1 MSTFRRTNSGLN
13 NQHLFFNVDYILF
26 LEGGSNSYNK
36 LEVYANK
43 YNSETE
49 DIIFWRNIFGEF
61 VKDKKIKFKSIGSK
75 KTIKEIASDIIS
87 GEIKTII
94 LAMDNEFD
102 EILNK
107 RIEHPQIYYTYGYS
121 WENDVWNENVI
132 SYVIEEIT
140 AIKMENDDITLNFQQ
155 FTENIKVAVNA
166 DGYFFEKGNSF
177 FPRPSGYL
185 FCVDCKPVDLPL
197 IKIVDIKARLNTKGI
212 DESIANEFGD
222 KHSIETLKFCYGHLL
237 ADYSCQ
243 LIMHYIKKRHSLQ
256 SIPKDIIYR
265 IGINKYFQKSF
276 KGGEI
281 YEYYLNQFKKN
292 VA

>member
-1 MSTFRRTNSGLN
+1 MSTFKRTNSGLN
-13 NQHLFFNVDYILF
+13 NQHLFFDVDLILF
-26 LEGGSNSYNK
+26 LEGGSTSYNK
-36 LEVYANK
+36 LEVYENK

-61 VKDKKIKFKSIGSK
+61 VSDKKIKFKSVGSK
-75 KTIKEIASDIIS
+75 KTIKEIATDIIN

-102 EILNK
+102 ELLNQT
-107 RIEHPQIYYTYGYS
+107 IDHPHIYYTYGYS

-132 SYVIEEIT
+132 NYVIEEIT
-140 AIKMENDDITLNFQQ
+140 AVKIENEDININFQQ

-166 DGYFFEKGNSF
+166 DGYLFEQGSSF

-185 FCVDCKPVDLPL
+185 FCVDCKPVDLPI
-197 IKIVDIKARLNTKGI
+197 IKTEDINSRLNLKGI
-212 DESIANEFGD
+212 DESIANEYGL
-222 KHSIETLKFCYGHLL
+222 KHSIQTLKFCYGHLL

-243 LIMHYIKKRHSLQ
+243 LIMHYIKKRHSL
-256 SIPKDIIYR
+256 SNISKDIIYR
-265 IGINKYFQKSF
+265 IGINKYFQNSF
-276 KGGEI
+276 KNGEI
-281 YEYYLNQFKKN
+281 YEYYVSQFQKN